1 MSIPVFFDHTRHH
14 LIVDGLDLALDV
26 VAFHGHEHLS
36 QPFSYT
42 IEFTSPTQ
50 DIDVAQ
56 ILNRGATF
64 TLWPRPI
71 PKTKLDHLFKP
82 KVQVPLRTLR
92 GVVTQFSRVGESRD
106 EARYTLTLQPRLA
119 LLDRGKQYCVYQQ
132 QSVPEIVK
140 HILLTRHKFEHQDL
154 RWSLIHDYSR
164 RDQIIQFG
172 ESDLAFIQRLL
183 AEVGI
188 WYRFSLYE
196 RLNSEIIELSDDQRY
211 YLPKF
216 TVPLR
221 PQSGLDSEADSVWN
235 LQVRHAVVEQSA
247 TVRGYDHNNIFA
259 DLDSTV
265 DRTRGAKTTH
275 GEAYHYGEP
284 HRTLGDPFDF
294 DHIVETESG
303 NFYARMR
310 HERHLNQ
317 MTQLSGCSSSTG
329 LLCGQKV
336 AIGEG
341 APQAFQPM
349 IVIVGLTYKATRENG
364 LSATFEALPYHES
377 ICFRPPV
384 PPKPCIAGSIPA
396 RVTSNAEYDLYG
408 HIDQLGRYKVKF
420 LFDRDTRLLGHESA
434 WLRLARPYAGDTH
447 GLHLP
452 LIAGTEVAVA
462 FEQGDPDKPYIAHAL
477 HDSDHP
483 DLVTFDNYERNVL
496 RTPANNKLRMEDRRG
511 KEHIKLSTEHSGK
524 SQLNLGHLVD
534 KTKQLRGTGFELRS
548 DGHGSLRAG
557 KGLFISADQQTSAMG
572 PQLEMA
578 PAVARLQQ
586 ASEHLHQLSTN
597 AQTAGGDTADV
608 YAQVSMMREQLDQ
621 LRASVAL
628 LSAPD
633 GIGLTSGKHLQLA
646 AADNLMLNAGAQ
658 ADVSVVKRLFMGI
671 GQGLSVFVNKLG
683 IKLIANQ
690 GPVSV
695 QAQNDSLQLIARH
708 GLDITSTEDEIRITA
723 KKRIVLNAGGS
734 YFSLERCKIE
744 AGTEGDYLIKGPYF
758 EYLPTKAPL
767 PKNLAPLPLP
777 INPSEASQPQGAPA
791 KQPAEID
798 PTILTDEAL
807 DEAMR
812 EGEEE
817 EEEEELEEEEKGPEG
832 ITLRVGLFFD
842 GTGNNLANAAA
853 VAQCQREDAQSFKLA
868 ELEALIN
875 YCKGYGYVGLDEEG
889 FAATPAGSYGNAPT
903 NIAHL
908 YGLYPDNTAA
918 PIETAHQKGYVRV
931 YIEGIGASSG
941 QPDSPIAQGF
951 GIGDAGVVTR
961 VRQTPAAMRLQIREF
976 GRTNPF
982 VKVSR
987 VEFDIFGFSRGAAA
1001 ARHCA
1006 NEILKSGRG
1015 IFAELLKPAQISIMP
1030 HFNPAKDVGI
1040 NLIGLFDT
1048 VAAIG
1053 SLPTLNVNDDDNP
1066 GVNLYLPPGAAR
1078 RVIQLTAR
1086 DEKRH
1091 NFSLNSVKGDHLEIE
1106 LPGVHSDLGGGYLP
1120 QARELLNVLKPY
1132 FHTGTSL
1139 KALQATS
1146 QWHVT
1151 LAEVERLRATGIA
1164 DHGSIEV
1171 NAVEKPLIVLGNKV
1185 PGAFDFIVTTCLDR
1199 SVRGELSLISL
1210 RAMHQLAV
1218 EHGVPFEPI
1227 NEQERKFKLPEDLE
1241 PIAARILGQIKARQP
1256 IVLDTDQ
1263 ERLLLSRY
1271 IHCSAH
1277 WNPVKVLGMEVM
1289 VNKPADR
1296 NQRAVHPHRPQ
1307 KGYPQ

>member
-1 MSIPVFFDHTRHH
+1 MSIPVFFDHTRHR

-36 QPFSYT
+36 QPFSYS

-71 PKTKLDHLFKP
+71 PKTQLDHLFKP

-140 HILLTRHKFEHQDL
+140 QILLTRHKFEHQDL
-154 RWSLIHDYSR
+154 RWSLIHDYPR

-196 RLNSEIIELSDDQRY
+196 RLNSEIIELSDDQRH
-211 YLPKF
+211 YLPLFK
-216 TVPLR
+216 VPLR
-221 PQSGLDSEADSVWN
+221 PQSGLDSPAESVWN
-235 LQVRHAVVEQSA
+235 LQARHAVVEKSA
-247 TVRGYDHNNIFA
+247 TVRGYDHNDIFA

-265 DRTRGAKTTH
+265 DRTRGARTTH

-284 HRTLGDPFDF
+284 HRTLGDPFAF

-310 HERHLNQ
+310 HERHLNR

-329 LLCGQKV
+329 LQCGQKV
-336 AIGEG
+336 EIGEG

-349 IVIVGLTYKATRENG
+349 IVITGLTYQATREHG

-384 PPKPCIAGSIPA
+384 PAKPCIAGSIPA
-396 RVTSNAEYDLYG
+396 RISSNAEYDLYG
-408 HIDQLGRYKVKF
+408 HIDRLGRYKVKF
-420 LFDRDTRLLGHESA
+420 LFDRDTWLLGHESA
-434 WLRLARPYAGDTH
+434 WLRLARPYAGDKH

-483 DLVTFDNYERNVL
+483 DLVTLDNYERNVL

-511 KEHIKLSTEHSGK
+511 KKHVKLSTEHSGK

-534 KTKQLRGTGFELRS
+534 KARQLRGSGFELRS
-548 DGHGSLRAG
+548 DGHGALRAG
-557 KGLFISADQQTSAMG
+557 KGLFISADAQLNASG
-572 PQLEMA
+572 LQLEMA

-586 ASEHLHQLSTN
+586 ASEQLHTLSTH

-621 LRASVAL
+621 LRACVAL

-646 AADNLMLNAGAQ
+646 AADNLMLNAGGQ

-708 GLDITSTEDEIRITA
+708 GLSITSTEDEIRITA
-723 KKRIVLNAGGS
+723 RKRIVLNAGGS

-758 EYLPTKAPL
+758 EYLPTRAPI
-767 PKNLAPLPLP
+767 PKSLAPLPSP
-777 INPSEASQPQGAPA
+777 INPSEANQPIAPA
-791 KQPAEID
+791 VTH
-798 PTILTDEAL
+798 PTIFTKEAL
-807 DEAMR
+807 DEELAEALR
-812 EGEEE
+812 DAEEE
-817 EEEEELEEEEKGPEG
+817 EEEEELEEKKKEPEG

-842 GTGNNLANAAA
+842 GTANNWANAAA
-853 VAQCQREDAQSFKLA
+853 VAQCQSEDAQSFRPA
-868 ELEALIN
+868 ELEALIEH
-875 YCKGYGYVGLDEEG
+875 CKGYGYIGLGEEG
-889 FAATPAGSYGNAPT
+889 FAMTPGDSYGNAPT
-903 NIAHL
+903 NIVHL
-908 YGLYPDNTAA
+908 YEMYPDHTVKPMTIN
-918 PIETAHQKGYVRV
+918 PGMGYVPI
-931 YIEGIGASSG
+931 YIEGIGVSSG
-941 QPDSPIAQGF
+941 QSDSFIGKGF
-951 GIGDAGVVTR
+951 GYGDTGVVSR
-961 VRQTPAAMRLQIREF
+961 VKQVPVILKKKIIEF
-976 GRTNPF
+976 GRANPF
-982 VKVSR
+982 VKILR
-987 VEFDIFGFSRGAAA
+987 VEFDMFGFSRGAAA

-1006 NEILKSGRG
+1006 NELLKPSHG
-1015 IFAELLKPAQISIMP
+1015 IFSELLKPAQLGIVP
-1030 HFNPAKDVGI
+1030 GFNSAKDVGI

-1053 SLPTLNVNDDDNP
+1053 SWTNFNVNDDVNMD
-1066 GVNLYLPPGAAR
+1066 VNLYLPAGCAR

-1086 DEKRH
+1086 DEKRY

-1106 LPGVHSDLGGGYLP
+1106 LPGVHSDIGGGYLP
-1120 QARELLNVLKPY
+1120 RAREVLNPLKPY
-1132 FHTGTSL
+1132 FQKATSL
-1139 KALQATS
+1139 KALQAS
-1146 QWHVT
+1146 DQWRAT
-1151 LAEVERLRATGIA
+1151 LAEAERLRATGVA
-1164 DHGSIEV
+1164 DHGSLEV
-1171 NAVEKPLIVLGNKV
+1171 KASQQPHIPRSREVYSQLDYL
-1185 PGAFDFIVTTCLDR
+1185 VTTCLDR
-1199 SVRGELSLISL
+1199 PVHGELSLISL
-1210 RAMHQLAV
+1210 RVMRQLAV

-1227 NEQERKFKLPEDLE
+1227 DEQDRKFKLPEELQA
-1241 PIAARILGQIKARQP
+1241 IALQIIEQIKARQT
-1256 IVLDTDQ
+1256 IALDPDQ
-1263 ERLLLSRY
+1263 ERLLRSRY
-1271 IHCSAH
+1271 IHFSAH
-1277 WNPVKVLGMEVM
+1277 WTPMTALGIAFL
-1289 VNKPADR
+1289 VNKPAER